1 MRMGAAA
8 LMRRDMKPL
17 TIERRLLLKAG
28 LVGLAGLANSY
39 AYAAILD
46 AASATNPNNK
56 AIGSD
61 DLLAAQAQLGENLI
75 RYLAG
80 RGKADAAGNFVVSP
94 ASIAS
99 ILSFVDLGAGSMM
112 RSAIHRTLG
121 FKRAARRQQADED
134 LRALRNSVSAIIAK
148 STGDSP
154 LALANLLAF
163 DRAVRPKQLA
173 LLGLSGAGADVLV
186 DSLSNPE
193 IVDRINRWVKEKTR
207 ELIPSILEEA
217 PETLGLVAINALYFK
232 DKWAVQFNPART
244 QTETFQS
251 LSGNVDVAM
260 MHSPVAKFAFRQDER
275 FIASELGYAHD
286 DFKLVVVTTKSAPA
300 SPADFAPVAGWLGGQ
315 GFERRNG
322 EIAMPKLSLSS
333 VEELLR
339 PLDAMGLRAARQRK
353 DALEQFSDED
363 LIISRVVQKLELRL
377 SEEGTEAA
385 AATAVVT
392 TRSLAPDDHVKMVV
406 DKPFVFALR
415 DRRTGLILFM
425 GYVGAPAKAGA

>member
-1 MRMGAAA
+1 
-8 LMRRDMKPL
+8 MKPL
-17 TIERRLLLKAG
+17 SVERRLLLKAG

-99 ILSFVDLGAGSMM
+99 ILSFVDLGAGNVM

-121 FKRAARRQQADED
+121 FQRVTRRAADED

-148 STGDSP
+148 SAGDSP

-186 DSLSNPE
+186 DSLSNPD

-207 ELIPSILEEA
+207 DLIPSILEEA
-217 PETLGLVAINALYFK
+217 PETLGLVAVNALYFK
-232 DKWAVQFNPART
+232 DKWQVQFNPAKT
-244 QTETFQS
+244 QNEKFQS

-286 DFKLVVVTTKSAPA
+286 DYKLVVVTTKAAPA

-315 GFERRNG
+315 GFETRNG

-363 LIISRVVQKLELRL
+363 LIVSRVVQKLELRL

-392 TRSLAPDDHVKMVV
+392 TRSIAPDDHIKMIV

-415 DRRTGLILFM
+415 DRKTGLILFM
-425 GYVGAPAKAGA
+425 GYVGAPPKTT

>member
-1 MRMGAAA
+1 MGAAA

-17 TIERRLLLKAG
+17 SVERRLLLKAG

-46 AASATNPNNK
+46 AASATSPNNK
-56 AIGSD
+56 AVGSD

-80 RGKADAAGNFVVSP
+80 RGKADASGNFVVSP

-99 ILSFVDLGAGSMM
+99 ILCFVDLGAGSMM

-121 FKRAARRQQADED
+121 FQRVARRAQADED
-134 LRALRNSVSAIIAK
+134 LRSLRNSVSAIIAK
-148 STGDSP
+148 SAGDGP
-154 LALANLLAF
+154 LALANLIAF

-173 LLGLSGAGADVLV
+173 LLGLSGAGADVLI
-186 DSLSNPE
+186 DNLSNPE
-193 IVDRINRWVKEKTR
+193 IVDRINRWVREKTR
-207 ELIPSILEEA
+207 DLIPSILEEA
-217 PETLGLVAINALYFK
+217 PETLGLVAVNALYFK
-232 DKWAVQFNPART
+232 DKWQVQFNPAKT
-244 QTETFQS
+244 QSEKFQS
-251 LSGNVDVAM
+251 LSGSVDVAM

-300 SPADFAPVAGWLGGQ
+300 GPADFAPAAGWLGGQ
-315 GFERRNG
+315 GFETRNG

-392 TRSLAPDDHVKMVV
+392 TRSLAPDDHVRMIV

-415 DRRTGLILFM
+415 DRKTGLILFM
-425 GYVGAPAKAGA
+425 GYVSAPPKMA

>member
-1 MRMGAAA
+1 
-8 LMRRDMKPL
+8 
-17 TIERRLLLKAG
+17 LLKAG

-46 AASATNPNNK
+46 AASATNPNNR

-61 DLLAAQAQLGENLI
+61 DLLAAQAQLGDNLI

-99 ILSFVDLGAGSMM
+99 ILSFVDLGAGTMM

-121 FKRAARRQQADED
+121 FKQVARRQADED

-148 STGDSP
+148 SADGP

-207 ELIPSILEEA
+207 DLIPSILEEA
-217 PETLGLVAINALYFK
+217 PETLGLVAVNALYFK
-232 DKWAVQFNPART
+232 DKWQVQFNPAKT
-244 QTETFQS
+244 QTEQFQS

-300 SPADFAPVAGWLGGQ
+300 GPADFAPVAGWLGGQ
-315 GFERRNG
+315 GFETRNG
-322 EIAMPKLSLSS
+322 EIGMPKLSLSS

-392 TRSLAPDDHVKMVV
+392 TRSIAPDDHVKMIV

-415 DRRTGLILFM
+415 DRKTGLVLFM
-425 GYVGAPAKAGA
+425 GYVGAPPKASA

>member
-1 MRMGAAA
+1 
-8 LMRRDMKPL
+8 MKQIPL
-17 TIERRLLLKAG
+17 ERRLLLKAG
-28 LVGLAGLANSY
+28 LAGLLGLANGSV
-39 AYAAILD
+39 YAAILD
-46 AASATNPNNK
+46 AASATNPNNN

-75 RYLAG
+75 RYLAS
-80 RGKADAAGNFVVSP
+80 RGDKADASGNVVVSP

-99 ILSFVDLGAGSMM
+99 ILSFVDLGAGTMM

-121 FKRAARRQQADED
+121 FKQVPRRQADED

-148 STGDSP
+148 SAGDGP
-154 LALANLLAF
+154 LALANLIAF

-186 DSLSNPE
+186 DSLSSPE
-193 IVDRINRWVKEKTR
+193 IVDRINRWVKDKTR
-207 ELIPSILEEA
+207 DLIPSILEEA
-217 PETLGLVAINALYFK
+217 PETLGLVAVNALYFK
-232 DKWAVQFNPART
+232 DKWQVQFNPAKT
-244 QTETFQS
+244 QTEKFQS
-251 LSGNVDVAM
+251 LSGTVDVAM

-300 SPADFAPVAGWLGGQ
+300 SPADFAPVAGWLGGR
-315 GFERRNG
+315 GFETRNG
-322 EIAMPKLSLSS
+322 EISMPKLSLSS

-339 PLDAMGLRAARQRK
+339 PLDAMGLKAARQRK

-392 TRSLAPDDHVKMVV
+392 TRSLAPDDHIRMIV

-425 GYVGAPAKAGA
+425 GYVGAPKSGV

>member
-1 MRMGAAA
+1 MGQ
-8 LMRRDMKPL
+8 DMKQMSL
-17 TIERRLLLKAG
+17 ERRLLLKAG
-28 LVGLAGLANSY
+28 LAGLAGLVGLANSY
-39 AYAAILD
+39 CYAAILD
-46 AASATNPNNK
+46 AASATKPDDQ
-56 AIGSD
+56 AVGSD

-75 RYLAG
+75 RYLAN
-80 RGKADAAGNFVVSP
+80 RGKAEASGNFVVSP

-112 RSAIHRTLG
+112 RSAIHHTLG
-121 FKRAARRQQADED
+121 FKPVTRRQKADED
-134 LRALRNSVSAIIAK
+134 LRTLRSSVSAIIAK
-148 STGDSP
+148 SGDGP

-186 DSLSNPE
+186 DSLSNPD
-193 IVDRINRWVKEKTR
+193 IVDRINRWVKDKTR
-207 ELIPSILEEA
+207 DLIPSILEEA
-217 PETLGLVAINALYFK
+217 PETLGLVAVNALYFK
-232 DKWAVQFNPART
+232 DKWQVQFNPAKT
-244 QTETFQS
+244 QAEKFQS
-251 LSGNVDVAM
+251 LSGNVDVSM
-260 MHSPVAKFAFRQDER
+260 MHSPIAKFAFRQDER
-275 FIASELGYAHD
+275 FIASELAYAHD

-300 SPADFAPVAGWLGGQ
+300 GPGNFAPVAGWLGGQ
-315 GFERRNG
+315 GFETRNG
-322 EIAMPKLSLSS
+322 EIGMPKLSLSS

-392 TRSLAPDDHVKMVV
+392 TRSIAPDDHVKMIV

-415 DRRTGLILFM
+415 DRKTGLILFM
-425 GYVGAPAKAGA
+425 GYVGAPPKVA

>member
-1 MRMGAAA
+1 MG
-8 LMRRDMKPL
+8 RDMKPL
-17 TIERRLLLKAG
+17 TVERRLLLKAG

-99 ILSFVDLGAGSMM
+99 ILSFVDLGAGNMM

-121 FKRAARRQQADED
+121 FKHVARRQQADDD

-148 STGDSP
+148 SAGDSP

-217 PETLGLVAINALYFK
+217 PETLGLVAVNALYFK
-232 DKWAVQFNPART
+232 DKWQVQFNPAKT
-244 QTETFQS
+244 QTEQFQS
-251 LSGNVDVAM
+251 LSGNVDVTM
-260 MHSPVAKFAFRQDER
+260 MHSPVARFAFRQDER

-300 SPADFAPVAGWLGGQ
+300 SSADFAPVADWLGGQ
-315 GFERRNG
+315 GFEARNG
-322 EIAMPKLSLSS
+322 EIGMPKLSLSS

-339 PLDAMGLRAARQRK
+339 PLDAMGLKAARQRK

-363 LIISRVVQKLELRL
+363 LVISRVVQKLELRL

-392 TRSLAPDDHVKMVV
+392 TRSLAPSDHVKMIV

-415 DRRTGLILFM
+415 DRKTGLILFM
-425 GYVGAPAKAGA
+425 GYVGAPPKAA

>member
-1 MRMGAAA
+1 MGAAA

-17 TIERRLLLKAG
+17 SVERRLLLKAG

-46 AASATNPNNK
+46 AAGATSPNNR

-75 RYLAG
+75 RYLAT
-80 RGKADAAGNFVVSP
+80 RAKADGAGNFVVSP

-99 ILSFVDLGAGSMM
+99 ILSFVDLGAGNVM

-121 FKRAARRQQADED
+121 SKHVARRAQADDD
-134 LRALRNSVSAIIAK
+134 LRSLRNSVSAIIAK
-148 STGDSP
+148 SGDGP

-186 DSLSNPE
+186 DSLSSPD
-193 IVDRINRWVKEKTR
+193 IVDRINRWVKQKTR
-207 ELIPSILEEA
+207 GLIPSILEEA

-232 DKWAVQFNPART
+232 DKWQVPFNPAKT
-244 QTETFQS
+244 QTEKFQS
-251 LSGNVDVAM
+251 LSGAVDVAM

-275 FIASELGYAHD
+275 FIAAELGYAHD
-286 DFKLVVVTTKSAPA
+286 DFKLVVVTTKSVAMGQ
-300 SPADFAPVAGWLGGQ
+300 ADFAPVAAWLGGQ
-315 GFERRNG
+315 GFETRNG
-322 EIAMPKLSLSS
+322 EIGMPKLSLSS

-392 TRSLAPDDHVKMVV
+392 TRSIAPDDHVKMMV

-415 DRRTGLILFM
+415 DRKTGLILFM
-425 GYVGAPAKAGA
+425 GYVGAPPRA

>member
-1 MRMGAAA
+1 MMGQ
-8 LMRRDMKPL
+8 DMKQMSL
-17 TIERRLLLKAG
+17 ERRLLLKAG

-46 AASATNPNNK
+46 AASATNPNNR
-56 AIGSD
+56 AIESD
-61 DLLAAQAQLGENLI
+61 DLLAAQAQLGDSLI
-75 RYLAG
+75 RYLAS
-80 RGKADAAGNFVVSP
+80 RGKAHAAGNFVVSP

-99 ILSFVDLGAGSMM
+99 ILSFVDLGAGNIM

-121 FKRAARRQQADED
+121 FKRVARRQQADED
-134 LRALRNSVSAIIAK
+134 LRSLRNSVSAIIAK
-148 STGDSP
+148 SAGDSP

-186 DSLSNPE
+186 DSLSNAD
-193 IVDRINRWVKEKTR
+193 IVDRINRWVKQKTR
-207 ELIPSILEEA
+207 DLIPSILEEA
-217 PETLGLVAINALYFK
+217 PETLGLVAVNALYFK
-232 DKWAVQFNPART
+232 DKWQVEFNPART
-244 QTETFQS
+244 QTEKFQS

-260 MHSPVAKFAFRQDER
+260 MRSPVAKFAFRQDER

-286 DFKLVVVTTKSAPA
+286 DFKLVVVTTKTAA
-300 SPADFAPVAGWLGGQ
+300 VGAAEFAPVAGWLGGQ
-315 GFERRNG
+315 GFETRNG

-333 VEELLR
+333 VQELLQ
-339 PLDAMGLRAARQRK
+339 PLDAMGLRLARQRK

-363 LIISRVVQKLELRL
+363 LVISRVVQKLELRL

-392 TRSLAPDDHVKMVV
+392 TRSLAPDDHVKMIV

-415 DRRTGLILFM
+415 DRKTGLILFM
-425 GYVGAPAKAGA
+425 GYVGAPPRA

>member
-1 MRMGAAA
+1 MRQ
-8 LMRRDMKPL
+8 DMKPL

-46 AASATNPNNK
+46 AAGATNPNNK

-61 DLLAAQAQLGENLI
+61 DLLAAQAQLGKNLI

-80 RGKADAAGNFVVSP
+80 RGKADASGNFVVSP

-112 RSAIHRTLG
+112 RSAIHRPLG
-121 FKRAARRQQADED
+121 FKHAARRQQADED
-134 LRALRNSVSAIIAK
+134 LRALRSSVSAIIAK
-148 STGDSP
+148 SAGDSP

-193 IVDRINRWVKEKTR
+193 IVDRINRWVKDKTR
-207 ELIPSILEEA
+207 DLIPSILEEA
-217 PETLGLVAINALYFK
+217 PETLGLVAVNALYFK
-232 DKWAVQFNPART
+232 DKWAVQFNPAKT
-244 QTETFQS
+244 QTEKFQS
-251 LSGNVDVAM
+251 LSGNVDVAL
-260 MHSPVAKFAFRQDER
+260 MHSPVAKCAFRQDER

-286 DFKLVVVTTKSAPA
+286 DFKLVVVTTQSAPA
-300 SPADFAPVAGWLGGQ
+300 SASDFASVAGWLGGQ
-315 GFERRNG
+315 DFETRSG
-322 EIAMPKLSLSS
+322 EIGMPKLSLSS

-339 PLDAMGLRAARQRK
+339 PLDAMGLRAARQGK
-353 DALEQFSDED
+353 GAVEQFSDED
-363 LIISRVVQKLELRL
+363 LVISRVVQKLEWRL

-392 TRSLAPDDHVKMVV
+392 TRSLAPDDHVRMIV

-415 DRRTGLILFM
+415 DRKTGLILFM
-425 GYVGAPAKAGA
+425 GYVGAPPKAT

>member
-1 MRMGAAA
+1 MRMGTAD

-17 TIERRLLLKAG
+17 FVERRLLLKAG

-39 AYAAILD
+39 AYAAILE
-46 AASATNPNNK
+46 AANPATPNN
-56 AIGSD
+56 AIGGD
-61 DLLAAQAQLGENLI
+61 DLLAAQAQLGEILI

-80 RGKADAAGNFVVSP
+80 GGKPDSAGNFVVSP

-99 ILSFVDLGAGSMM
+99 ILSFVDLGASSMM

-121 FKRAARRQQADED
+121 FRPVARRVRADQD

-148 STGDSP
+148 SAGDSP
-154 LALANLLAF
+154 LALANLIAF

-217 PETLGLVAINALYFK
+217 PETLGLVAVNALYFK
-232 DKWAVQFNPART
+232 DKWAVQFNPAKT
-244 QTETFQS
+244 QTEKFQS
-251 LSGNVDVAM
+251 LSGNVDLAM

-286 DFKLVVVTTKSAPA
+286 DFKLVVVTTKSMPA

-315 GFERRNG
+315 GFETRNG
-322 EIAMPKLSLSS
+322 EIGMPKLSLSS

-339 PLDAMGLRAARQRK
+339 PLDAMGLRAARQGK

-363 LIISRVVQKLELRL
+363 LVISRVVQKLELRL

-392 TRSLAPDDHVKMVV
+392 TRSLAPDDHVRMIV

-415 DRRTGLILFM
+415 DRKTGLILFM
-425 GYVGAPAKAGA
+425 GYVGAPPKIAS

>member
-1 MRMGAAA
+1 
-8 LMRRDMKPL
+8 MKPVSV
-17 TIERRLLLKAG
+17 ERRLLLKAG
-28 LVGLAGLANSY
+28 LVGLVGLANSF

-46 AASATNPNNK
+46 AASATNPSNK

-99 ILSFVDLGAGSMM
+99 ILSFVDLGAGNMM
-112 RSAIHRTLG
+112 RTAIHRTLG
-121 FKRAARRQQADED
+121 FKPVARRQKADED
-134 LRALRNSVSAIIAK
+134 LRALRSSVSAIIAK
-148 STGDSP
+148 SAGDSP

-193 IVDRINRWVKEKTR
+193 IVDRVNRWVKEKTR
-207 ELIPSILEEA
+207 DLIPSILEEA
-217 PETLGLVAINALYFK
+217 PETLGLVAVNALYFK
-232 DKWAVQFNPART
+232 DKWQVQFNPAKT
-244 QTETFQS
+244 QTEKFQS

-300 SPADFAPVAGWLGGQ
+300 NPADFAPVANWLGGQ
-315 GFERRNG
+315 GFETRNG
-322 EIAMPKLSLSS
+322 EIGMPKLSLSS

-339 PLDAMGLRAARQRK
+339 PLDAMGLGAARQRK

-392 TRSLAPDDHVKMVV
+392 TRSLAPDDHVKMIV

-415 DRRTGLILFM
+415 DRKTGLILFM
-425 GYVGAPAKAGA
+425 GYVGAPPKIS

>member
-1 MRMGAAA
+1 
-8 LMRRDMKPL
+8 MKPL
-17 TIERRLLLKAG
+17 SVERRFLLKAG

-46 AASATNPNNK
+46 AASATSPNNK
-56 AIGSD
+56 ATGSD
-61 DLLAAQAQLGENLI
+61 DLLAAQTQLGENLI
-75 RYLAG
+75 RYLAD
-80 RGKADAAGNFVVSP
+80 RGKAEASGNFVVSP

-99 ILSFVDLGAGSMM
+99 ILSFVDLGAGNMM
-112 RSAIHRTLG
+112 RAAIHRTLG
-121 FKRAARRQQADED
+121 FKRVARRAQADED
-134 LRALRNSVSAIIAK
+134 LRALRDSVSAIVAK
-148 STGDSP
+148 SAGDSP

-193 IVDRINRWVKEKTR
+193 IVDRINRWVKQKTR

-232 DKWAVQFNPART
+232 DKWAIQFNPART
-244 QTETFQS
+244 QTEAFQS

-260 MHSPVAKFAFRQDER
+260 MHSPVARFAFRQDER
-275 FIASELGYAHD
+275 FIATELGYAHD
-286 DFKLVVVTTKSAPA
+286 DFKLVVVTTKSAALGPA
-300 SPADFAPVAGWLGGQ
+300 EFAPVAGWLSGQ
-315 GFERRNG
+315 GFETRNG
-322 EIAMPKLSLSS
+322 EIGMPKLSLSS

-392 TRSLAPDDHVKMVV
+392 TRSLAPDDHVRMIV

-415 DRRTGLILFM
+415 DRKTGLILFM
-425 GYVGAPAKAGA
+425 GYVGAPPKTT

>member
-1 MRMGAAA
+1 MGAAA

-17 TIERRLLLKAG
+17 SIERRLLLKAG

-46 AASATNPNNK
+46 AASATNPNN

-94 ASIAS
+94 ASVAS
-99 ILSFVDLGAGSMM
+99 ILSFVDLGAGNMM

-121 FKRAARRQQADED
+121 FQRGARRVQADQD

-148 STGDSP
+148 SAGDSP
-154 LALANLLAF
+154 LVMANLIAF

-193 IVDRINRWVKEKTR
+193 IVDRINRWAKEKTR

-217 PETLGLVAINALYFK
+217 PETLGLVAVNALYFK
-232 DKWAVQFNPART
+232 DKWAVQFNPAKT
-244 QTETFQS
+244 QTEQFQS

-300 SPADFAPVAGWLGGQ
+300 SAGDFAPVAGWLGGQ
-315 GFERRNG
+315 GFETRNG
-322 EIAMPKLSLSS
+322 EIGMPKLSLSS

-339 PLDAMGLRAARQRK
+339 PLDAMGLKAARQRK

-392 TRSLAPDDHVKMVV
+392 TRSLAPDDHVRMVV

-415 DRRTGLILFM
+415 DRKTGLILFM
-425 GYVGAPAKAGA
+425 GYVGAPPKTT

>member
-1 MRMGAAA
+1 
-8 LMRRDMKPL
+8 
-17 TIERRLLLKAG
+17 LLKAG

-46 AASATNPNNK
+46 AAGATNPNNK
-56 AIGSD
+56 AIGND

-99 ILSFVDLGAGSMM
+99 ILSFVDLGAGNMM

-121 FKRAARRQQADED
+121 FRPVTRRQQADDD

-148 STGDSP
+148 SAGDSP

-163 DRAVRPKQLA
+163 DRAVKPKQLA

-186 DSLSNPE
+186 DSLGNPE
-193 IVDRINRWVKEKTR
+193 IVDRINRWVKDKTR
-207 ELIPSILEEA
+207 DLIPSILEEA
-217 PETLGLVAINALYFK
+217 PETLGLVAVNALYFK
-232 DKWAVQFNPART
+232 DKWQVQFNPART
-244 QTETFQS
+244 QTEKFQS
-251 LSGNVDVAM
+251 PSGNVDVAM

-300 SPADFAPVAGWLGGQ
+300 SQADFAPIAGWLGGQ
-315 GFERRNG
+315 GFETRNG
-322 EIAMPKLSLSS
+322 EIGMPKLSLSS

-392 TRSLAPDDHVKMVV
+392 TRSIAPDDHVKMIV

-415 DRRTGLILFM
+415 DRKTGLILFM
-425 GYVGAPAKAGA
+425 GYVGAPPRA

>member
-1 MRMGAAA
+1 
-8 LMRRDMKPL
+8 MKPVS
-17 TIERRLLLKAG
+17 IERRLLLKAG

-46 AASATNPNNK
+46 AAGATNPGNK

-61 DLLAAQAQLGENLI
+61 DLLAAQAELGENLI

-99 ILSFVDLGAGSMM
+99 ILSFVDLGAGNMM

-121 FKRAARRQQADED
+121 FKPVTRRQKADED
-134 LRALRNSVSAIIAK
+134 LRALRSSVSAIIAK
-148 STGDSP
+148 SAGDSP

-186 DSLSNPE
+186 DSLSNPD
-193 IVDRINRWVKEKTR
+193 IVDRINRWVKDKTR
-207 ELIPSILEEA
+207 DLIPSILEEA
-217 PETLGLVAINALYFK
+217 PETLGLVAVNALYFK
-232 DKWAVQFNPART
+232 DKWQVQFNPAKT
-244 QTETFQS
+244 QTEQFQS

-260 MHSPVAKFAFRQDER
+260 MHSPIAKFAFRQDER

-286 DFKLVVVTTKSAPA
+286 DFKLVVVTTKSAA
-300 SPADFAPVAGWLGGQ
+300 VSPADFAPVAGWLGGQ
-315 GFERRNG
+315 GFETRNG
-322 EIAMPKLSLSS
+322 EIGMPKLSLSS

-363 LIISRVVQKLELRL
+363 LVISRVVQKLELRL

-392 TRSLAPDDHVKMVV
+392 TRSLAPDDHVRMIV

-415 DRRTGLILFM
+415 DRKTGLILFM
-425 GYVGAPAKAGA
+425 GYVGAPPKTS

>member
-1 MRMGAAA
+1 
-8 LMRRDMKPL
+8 MKPL
-17 TIERRLLLKAG
+17 SIERRLLLKAG

-46 AASATNPNNK
+46 AASATNPNN

-80 RGKADAAGNFVVSP
+80 RGKPDASGNFVVSP

-99 ILSFVDLGAGSMM
+99 ILSFVDLGAGNMM

-121 FKRAARRQQADED
+121 FKPVARRAQADED
-134 LRALRNSVSAIIAK
+134 LRALRGSVSAIIAK
-148 STGDSP
+148 SAGDSP
-154 LALANLLAF
+154 LALANLIAF

-207 ELIPSILEEA
+207 DLIPSILEEA
-217 PETLGLVAINALYFK
+217 PETLGLVAVNALYFK
-232 DKWAVQFNPART
+232 DKWAVQFNPAKT
-244 QTETFQS
+244 QTEKFQS

-300 SPADFAPVAGWLGGQ
+300 SAGDFAPVAGWLGGQ
-315 GFERRNG
+315 GFETRNG
-322 EIAMPKLSLSS
+322 EIGMPKLSLSS

-363 LIISRVVQKLELRL
+363 LVISRVVQKLELRL
-377 SEEGTEAA
+377 TEEGTEAA

-392 TRSLAPDDHVKMVV
+392 TRSLAPDDHVRMIV

-415 DRRTGLILFM
+415 DRKTGLILFM
-425 GYVGAPAKAGA
+425 GYVGAPPKIAS

>member
-1 MRMGAAA
+1 
-8 LMRRDMKPL
+8 MKPV
-17 TIERRLLLKAG
+17 TFERRLLLKAG

-46 AASATNPNNK
+46 AAGATDPGNK

-61 DLLAAQAQLGENLI
+61 DLLAAQAELGENLI

-99 ILSFVDLGAGSMM
+99 ILSFVDLGAGNMM
-112 RSAIHRTLG
+112 RAAIHRTLG
-121 FKRAARRQQADED
+121 FKRAARRQQADDD
-134 LRALRNSVSAIIAK
+134 LRALRSSVSAIIAK
-148 STGDSP
+148 SAGDSP

-173 LLGLSGAGADVLV
+173 LLGLSGAGADVMV

-193 IVDRINRWVKEKTR
+193 IVDRINRWVKDKTR
-207 ELIPSILEEA
+207 DLIPSILEEA
-217 PETLGLVAINALYFK
+217 PETLGLVAVNALYFK
-232 DKWAVQFNPART
+232 DKWQVQFNPAKT
-244 QTETFQS
+244 QTEQFQS

-260 MHSPVAKFAFRQDER
+260 MHSPIAKFAFRQDER

-286 DFKLVVVTTKSAPA
+286 DFKLVVVTTKSAA
-300 SPADFAPVAGWLGGQ
+300 VGPADFAPVASWLGGR
-315 GFERRNG
+315 GFETRNG
-322 EIAMPKLSLSS
+322 EIGMPKLSLSS

-363 LIISRVVQKLELRL
+363 LVISRVVQKLELRL

-392 TRSLAPDDHVKMVV
+392 TRSLAPDDHVRMIV

-415 DRRTGLILFM
+415 DRKTGLILFM
-425 GYVGAPAKAGA
+425 GYVGAPPKTS

>member
-1 MRMGAAA
+1 MN
-8 LMRRDMKPL
+8 PVSV
-17 TIERRLLLKAG
+17 ERRLLLKAG

-46 AASATNPNNK
+46 AASATNPGNK

-99 ILSFVDLGAGSMM
+99 ILSFVDLGASNMM
-112 RSAIHRTLG
+112 RTAIHRTLG
-121 FKRAARRQQADED
+121 FKPAARRQKADED

-148 STGDSP
+148 SAGDSP

-163 DRAVRPKQLA
+163 DRAMRPKQLA

-193 IVDRINRWVKEKTR
+193 IVDRVNRWVKEKTR
-207 ELIPSILEEA
+207 DLIPSILEEA
-217 PETLGLVAINALYFK
+217 PETLGLVAVNALYFK
-232 DKWAVQFNPART
+232 DKWQVQFNPAKT
-244 QTETFQS
+244 QTEKFQS

-300 SPADFAPVAGWLGGQ
+300 NPADFAPVASWLGGQ
-315 GFERRNG
+315 GFETRNG
-322 EIAMPKLSLSS
+322 EIGMPKLSLSS

-339 PLDAMGLRAARQRK
+339 PLDAMGLGAARQRK

-392 TRSLAPDDHVKMVV
+392 TRSLAPDDHVKMIV

-415 DRRTGLILFM
+415 DRKTGLILFM
-425 GYVGAPAKAGA
+425 GYVGAPPKIS